1 MQVTELENA
10 GLKRNYKVTV
20 EAPEIDKE
28 MEVELR
34 AAGEKIRIPGF
45 RPGNIPMKI
54 LQQRYG
60 KSVQGDVLKQVIN
73 KATTDLVNERK
84 LRPALT
90 PQINIEDFKEGG
102 ALVFTVSFEAF
113 PDAPDVNFDKITLNR
128 SVFEI
133 SEKDI
138 DEASDRIA
146 ERSPKLASAKEG
158 AKAENGNVV
167 TIDFKGM
174 IDGVAF
180 AGGTAEGF
188 KLELGSGQFI
198 EGFEGQLVGAK
209 IGDDRI
215 VKVTF
220 PKDYPGAEVAGKEAS
235 FAVKVHAIESK
246 EPGVIDEEFAKERGF
261 ETLEKLREA
270 IKSQLTR
277 EYDQVVRNE
286 LKKELFD
293 ILEEQ
298 YQFDLPQGMVDLEF
312 GSIWERLQQ
321 AKAEGDESV
330 AGKSEEELKTEYQ
343 KIASRRVKLGLLLA
357 DIGNRNKIQIT
368 REELTRAMMQQ
379 ASQYPGSEKKVMEF
393 YRNNPDRV
401 EELRGPILEEKSV
414 DFILSKIKFND
425 KKVTL
430 EDLNG
435 DDEDGEEGSS
445 EKKKKS
451 SKAAKPAKKASDSE
465 GDDASDAKS
474 AKKKAASTK
483 E

>member
-1 MQVTELENA
+1 MQVTELENS

-20 EAPEIDKE
+20 EAPEINAQ
-28 MEVELR
+28 METELR
-34 AAGEKIRIPGF
+34 AAGQSVRIPGF

-54 LQQRYG
+54 LQQRFG

-73 KATTDLVNERK
+73 RATTDLVNERK

-90 PQINIEDFKEGG
+90 PQINIEDFQEGG
-102 ALVFTVSFEAF
+102 ALIFTVNFETF
-113 PDAPDVNFDKITLNR
+113 PETPEVDFSKITLNR
-128 SVFEI
+128 SVFDITEA
-133 SEKDI
+133 DI

-146 ERSPKLASAKEG
+146 ERTPKLVAAKEG
-158 AKAENGNVV
+158 VKAESGNVL

-198 EGFEGQLVGAK
+198 EGFEDQLVGAK
-209 IGDDRI
+209 VGDDRI

-220 PKDYPGAEVAGKEAS
+220 PKDYPGAEVAGQEAS
-235 FAVKVHAIESK
+235 FGVKVHAIEIK
-246 EPGVIDEEFAKERGF
+246 EPGKIDEAFAKDRGF
-261 ETLEKLREA
+261 DTLEKLREA
-270 IKSQLTR
+270 IKTQLKN
-277 EYDQVVRNE
+277 EYDQVVRNQ

-298 YQFDLPQGMVDLEF
+298 YTFDLPQGMVDMEF
-312 GSIWERLQQ
+312 SSIWERLKEAQ
-321 AKAEGDESV
+321 AQGDESV
-330 AGKSEEELKTEYQ
+330 AGKSEDELKAEYQ
-343 KIASRRVKLGLLLA
+343 KIAGRRVKLGLLLA
-357 DIGNRNKIQIT
+357 DIGNRNKIQIS

-379 ASQYPGSEKKVMEF
+379 ASQYPGQEKKVMEF

-414 DFILSKIKFND
+414 DFILDKIKFND

-435 DDEDGEEGSS
+435 DEENENEGSGT
-445 EKKKKS
+445 KKK
-451 SKAAKPAKKASDSE
+451 KAAKPAKKASEATETNADE
-465 GDDASDAKS
+465 EKKAAP
-474 AKKKAASTK
+474 KKKASSTK